1 MPHRLIPF
9 GYYAKDGSL
18 KVDLRHLRY
27 FVAVAE
33 ERHFG
38 RAARRLGIAQPPL
51 SRNIQALET
60 ELDLVLLRRTP
71 RGAEPTAAG
80 RALLEQ
86 SRHVFH
92 AVDHALHEARR
103 AERGE
108 TGRIVVAYGASLAY
122 SGIVETLRAFRAKSP
137 GVEVVLRELPPQD
150 QLNALRERQVDIAF
164 LRGPLTD
171 PELESEVLRRE
182 ALTVILPPEHPL
194 AKRKRIALSALAD
207 EPFVL
212 FPRARS
218 PGYFDHLMRLFADA
232 GFVPRIVQEGA
243 LFDITSLVAAGF
255 GVSVIPASLKNVPG
269 QRLAIRPIVGDP
281 HVSLLVAW
289 RRHTDNPIVSTFLD
303 VVRLQSGS
311 AGALRSRSRH
321 PAAKR

>member
-1 MPHRLIPF
+1 
-9 GYYAKDGSL
+9 
-18 KVDLRHLRY
+18 VDLRHLRY

-51 SRNIQALET
+51 SRQIQALES

-71 RGAEPTAAG
+71 RGAELTAAG

-86 SRHVFH
+86 SRHVFDTVDR
-92 AVDHALHEARR
+92 AVHEARR

-108 TGRIVVAYGASLAY
+108 TGRIVVAYPASLAY
-122 SGIVETLRAFRAKSP
+122 SGIVETLRAFRAKAP
-137 GVEVVLRELPPQD
+137 GVEVVLRELAPQD
-150 QLNALRERQVDIAF
+150 QLNALRDRQVDIGF
-164 LRGPLTD
+164 LRGPIAD
-171 PELESEVLRRE
+171 PEVTFEVLRRE
-182 ALTVILPPEHPL
+182 PLTIILPPDHVL
-194 AKRKRIALSALAD
+194 AKRKRISLAALAD

-218 PGYFDHLMRLFADA
+218 PGYFDHLMGLFAEA

-255 GVSVIPASLKNVPG
+255 GVSVIPSSLRNVPR
-269 QRLAIRPIVGDP
+269 QRLAIRPIVGEP

-289 RRHTDNPIVSTFLD
+289 RTRAESPVLASFLD
-303 VVRLQSGS
+303 VVRRVRARG
-311 AGALRSRSRH
+311 
-321 PAAKR
+321 

>member
-1 MPHRLIPF
+1 M
-9 GYYAKDGSL
+9 
-18 KVDLRHLRY
+18 DLRHLRY

-33 ERHFG
+33 EQHFG

-51 SRNIQALET
+51 SRQIQALES

-71 RGAEPTAAG
+71 RGAELTAAG

-86 SRHVFH
+86 SRHVFDT
-92 AVDHALHEARR
+92 VDRALHEARR

-108 TGRIVVAYGASLAY
+108 TGRIVVAYPASLAY

-137 GVEVVLRELPPQD
+137 GVEVVLRELAPQD
-150 QLNALRERQVDIAF
+150 QLNALREHQVDIGF
-164 LRGPLTD
+164 LRGPIAD
-171 PELESEVLRRE
+171 PELQSEVLRRE
-182 ALTVILPPEHPL
+182 PLTVILPPEHPF
-194 AKRKRIALSALAD
+194 AKRKRIALAALAD

-218 PGYFDHLMRLFADA
+218 PGFFDHLMRLFADA

-255 GVSVIPASLKNVPG
+255 GVSVIPASLRNVPG

-281 HVSLLVAW
+281 HVSLMVAW
-289 RRHTDNPIVSTFLD
+289 RSHTENPIVPTFLD
-303 VVRLQSGS
+303 VVRRVRGRAS
-311 AGALRSRSRH
+311 ANG
-321 PAAKR
+321 